1 MCRKPA
7 VQTRPSQTA
16 SRLLLQSG
24 SGRQTRRP
32 RRWTLMSQLTRPPDS
47 PLQRTTESV
56 RPSDHRKSVR
66 PSDHGKTESDRS
78 SDHGKTE
85 SDRPSDHRKS
95 AFRSRKDRVGQVFRP
110 QEVGQAFRSRQV
122 GQPSDHGK
130 AEKVRPSDHGKS
142 DSLQITGRQ
151 SGQSTLRNTFG
162 PCYPTKYI

>member
-7 VQTRPSQTA
+7 VQTRPSQTE

-24 SGRQTRRP
+24 SGRQTPRQ

-130 AEKVRPSDHGKS
+130 TEWTV
-142 DSLQITGRQ
+142 
-151 SGQSTLRNTFG
+151 
-162 PCYPTKYI
+162 YPTKYIWTMLPYKVHLDHATLKSTFSPCYHTRYI